1 MRKNR
6 NQKPPRKMKPV
17 FLVFCEGETEE
28 TYINFLRQQ
37 YRLPVKVIP
46 YVTRLSISPSII
58 QRHIQAEKIGP
69 SDKITSFLMY
79 DLDREEIA
87 VKIAACKNSISI
99 SSNPSVELWFLIHS
113 SDQHASILTDR
124 CITALRKA
132 ASEWV
137 DYKKGFLSNKQKT
150 VLWNSRIIASER
162 AKLLPNGKNP
172 SSSVYLLIAE
182 MEKIRESGD
191 GK

>member
-1 MRKNR
+1 MRKER

-17 FLVFCEGETEE
+17 FLVFCEGDTEE
-28 TYINFLRQQ
+28 TYINFLRQK

-46 YVTRLSISPSII
+46 HITGLSISPSII
-58 QRHIQAEKIGP
+58 QRHIQAEKIDP

-79 DLDREEIA
+79 DLDREEII
-87 VKIAACKNSISI
+87 VKIAACKNSVSI
-99 SSNPSVELWFLIHS
+99 SSNPSVELWFLLHS
-113 SDQHASILTDR
+113 IDQHASISTDR

-137 DYKKGFLSNKQKT
+137 DYKKGLLSNQQKT
-150 VLWNSRIIASER
+150 VLWNSRTLASER

-172 SSSVYLLIAE
+172 SSFVYLLIDE
-182 MEKIRESGD
+182 MEKIKG
-191 GK
+191 G